1 MIQKYQI
8 KQKIKTIDE
17 LKTIVNSWKLQDKTI
32 VFTNGC
38 FDILHLGHL
47 SYLEEAAKLADRLV
61 IGINSDASVRR
72 LKGKDRPIHNIE
84 NRLHQIA
91 ALQMVDVVVVFDD
104 DDPMELIKLVQPDHL
119 VKGGD
124 WDKESIV
131 GAAFVESYGG
141 SVCVLSLVEGLS
153 TTRVIEKIQQQKKK

>member
-8 KQKIKTIDE
+8 KQKIKTIEE

-61 IGINSDASVRR
+61 IGINSDASVKRC
-72 LKGKDRPIHNIE
+72 LLYTSD
-84 NRLHQIA
+84 A
-91 ALQMVDVVVVFDD
+91 AD
-104 DDPMELIKLVQPDHL
+104 E
-119 VKGGD
+119 
-124 WDKESIV
+124 
-131 GAAFVESYGG
+131 
-141 SVCVLSLVEGLS
+141 
-153 TTRVIEKIQQQKKK
+153 